1 MRCPSCGNENREGAR
16 FCDSCGAELAAEPA
30 APEAPRVG
38 QLPADAP
45 SEIAGRYRVKRFL
58 GQGGRKRV
66 YLSDDTAMGSEVA
79 VALFETEGVGAA
91 IEARAR
97 REAEAMRKL
106 GDHPQ
111 IVTVL
116 DIGEDDDG
124 NPFIVSRYMPGGDV
138 AGLLAAAGGRLEVG
152 RAVAIAADVTRALE
166 HAHARGIVHRDL
178 KPANVW
184 IDDDGHAR
192 LGDFG
197 LATTEARGRVSG
209 GTLVGTVAYLPP
221 EQALGEAASP
231 RSDLYALGGLLY
243 EMLTG
248 QPPFPG
254 DDAVS
259 IISQHLYA
267 DPVPPSRHNAD
278 VPEALDRV
286 ILRLLAKRPE
296 DRPESAAD
304 ARRALV
310 GALEEPPER
319 EQVGPANP
327 LESLAGGVFVGRER
341 ELDRLREAV
350 DGALGGRGSLQLL
363 VGEPGIGKTR
373 AAQELATYARVSGA
387 RVYWGRCREDEG
399 APAYWPWVQAIRA
412 YARDADPVALAWQL
426 GAGAGE
432 VAQLIPEVAE
442 KLDIEPVKGSDSEEA
457 RFRLFDSVTSLLL
470 AAARDR
476 PIVIVLDDLHWA
488 DEPSLLLLRF
498 AARELGSSGLL
509 ILGTY
514 RDVELGRHHPLA
526 RVLGEI
532 SGLEG
537 SARIPLKGLS
547 VAAVERYIEMTA
559 GAPAPLG
566 LAEAVQQQTDG
577 NPFFVGEVV
586 RLLASEGKLAA
597 GGSVAELQIPQGVRE
612 VVGRRLDRLSEETN
626 EALRVAAVI
635 GRDFEERV
643 VVRVAVLSREALIA
657 VAREAI
663 AERLVTDLGEDRFSF
678 AHALVRDT
686 LYEELSPARRSALHE
701 RVGLAIEAICGAD
714 VEERLGEL
722 AHHFLEAAPRGD
734 LAKAIDYAQR
744 AGEQD
749 MEQLAYE
756 DAVDVYGRALEVLE
770 LMDEPD
776 EALRSKLLL
785 ALGGAEAKSARVAD
799 ARQAFEKA
807 ADSARLLGD
816 TDGLVGAAIG
826 IAMMSEAGRLDEK
839 LLALLDEALD
849 RIGPERTA
857 RRAALLSA
865 KSAEMYWVDNDISES
880 KRLVGEAIEIARE
893 VGAPQALAA
902 ALQRKIFI
910 PSGPDAPRER
920 LQLADEMLAI
930 GREHGNR
937 EVVVRA
943 HSYRLWQFLELGDM
957 EGADRELAT
966 YARLADEL
974 RMPEHSW
981 HVIAIRAMRALL
993 DGDLEGSER
1002 LAVQARDAGERA
1014 EQSVAS
1020 QTYAIQMIQ
1029 IRSLQGR
1036 AGELIPAV
1044 RDLAERFPGI
1054 PAWRGGLI
1062 TLAARSG
1069 EVELARRQ
1077 LEGFP
1082 GDDFSAIPKDVNWV
1096 VGISLLGEA
1105 IALIGD
1111 SERAGPAYDEL
1122 LPYQGLVIVVARAT
1136 GSNGPVDRV
1145 LGMLAQTMGR
1155 LDDAERHLEN
1165 AVEIATR
1172 MGDRPGMALAG
1183 LGLAEVL
1190 LERDHADDREM
1201 AMEALSDV
1209 LSPAREMGARWIVD
1223 RALRDRLEAQGLTGV
1238 DVTTSIDEMV
1248 SELEQERP
1256 DMRAH
1261 AAPDGTVAILFSD
1274 IEDSTIL
1281 TERLGDEQWL
1291 QVLREHNAIF
1301 REQVARHDGY
1311 EVKSQGDGFMLAF
1324 PDPCEALA
1332 CAIDV
1337 QRAFA
1342 EREREGCEELMR
1354 GRAAAEGEARPVL
1367 RVRIGLHT
1375 GEVISEEGDYFGKN
1389 VILAA
1394 RIAAEATGGEILV
1407 SAELREAASS
1417 DNRNGLR
1424 FDEGRQLELKGLA
1437 GSHRVFRAE
1446 WAESDAAS
1454 SASLPGAA

>member
-16 FCDSCGAELAAEPA
+16 FCDSCGSELTAEPA
-30 APEAPRVG
+30 AAEPR
-38 QLPADAP
+38 QEPLPADVP
-45 SEIAGRYRVKRFL
+45 IEIAGRYRVKRFL

-66 YLSDDTAMGSEVA
+66 YLSDDTATGTEVA
-79 VALFETEGVGAA
+79 VALFDTEGVGAA
-91 IEARAR
+91 IQARTR

-111 IVTVL
+111 VVTVL
-116 DIGEDDDG
+116 DTGEEDG

-138 AGLLAAAGGRLEVG
+138 EGLLAAAGGRLEVQ
-152 RAVAIAADVTRALE
+152 RAVEIAADVTRALE
-166 HAHARGIVHRDL
+166 HTHARGVVHRDL

-197 LATTEARGRVSG
+197 LATTEARSRVSG

-221 EQALGEAASP
+221 EQALGEASGP
-231 RSDLYALGGLLY
+231 QSDLYSLGALLY
-243 EMLTG
+243 EMLSG

-259 IISQHLYA
+259 IISQHLHA
-267 DPVPPSRHNAD
+267 DPVPPSRHNPE

-286 ILRLLAKRPE
+286 VLALLAKRPE
-296 DRPESAAD
+296 ERPANAAE
-304 ARRALV
+304 ARERMLA
-310 GALEEPPER
+310 ALEEKPAEVADQPR
-319 EQVGPANP
+319 ANP

-341 ELDRLREAV
+341 ELERLREAV
-350 DGALGGRGSLQLL
+350 DGALAGRGSLQLL

-373 AAQELATYARVSGA
+373 AAEELATYARVSGA

-399 APAYWPWVQAIRA
+399 APAYWPWVQAIRS

-426 GAGAGE
+426 GAGAAE

-442 KLDIEPVKGSDSEEA
+442 KLDVEPAKGSDSEEA
-457 RFRLFDSVTSLLL
+457 RFRLFDSVTTLMLG
-470 AAARDR
+470 AARDR
-476 PIVIVLDDLHWA
+476 PIVLVLDDLHWA

-498 AARELGSSGLL
+498 AARELASSGLL

-526 RVLGEI
+526 RMLGEI
-532 SGLEG
+532 SGIEG
-537 SARIPLKGLS
+537 SRRIPLKGLS
-547 VAAVERYIEMTA
+547 VGAVERYLEMTA
-559 GAPAPLG
+559 GAPAPVG
-566 LAEAVQQQTDG
+566 LAEAVQERTDG

-586 RLLASEGKLAA
+586 RLLASEGKLTS
-597 GGSVAELQIPQGVRE
+597 GGSAAELQIPQGVRE
-612 VVGRRLDRLSEETN
+612 VIGRRLDRLSDETN
-626 EALRVAAVI
+626 ATLRVAAVI
-635 GRDFEERV
+635 GRDFDEELV
-643 VVRVAVLSREALIA
+643 WRVADMQPEQLMTAA
-657 VAREAI
+657 TEAI
-663 AERLVTDLGEDRFSF
+663 AERLVTDLSDGHYSF

-686 LYEELSPARRSALHE
+686 LYEELSPPKRSALHE
-701 RVGLAIEAICGAD
+701 RTGVAIEEICGGNVD
-714 VEERLGEL
+714 ERLGEL

-776 EALRSKLLL
+776 EELRCSLLL
-785 ALGGAEAKSARVAD
+785 SLGGAEAKSARVAD
-799 ARQAFEKA
+799 ARDAFERA
-807 ADSARLLGD
+807 ADSARRLD
-816 TDGLVGAAIG
+816 DADSLVGAAIG
-826 IAMMSEAGRLDEK
+826 IAMMSDAGRLDEK
-839 LLALLDEALD
+839 LLALLDESLEW
-849 RIGPERTA
+849 IGPERTA

-865 KSAEMYWVDNDISES
+865 KSAEMYWVDNDLTES
-880 KRLVGEAIEIARE
+880 TRLVDEAIEIARE
-893 VGAPQALAA
+893 VDAPASLAA

-910 PSGPDAPRER
+910 PAGPNAPRER
-920 LQLADEMLAI
+920 LRLADEILELGEAT
-930 GREHGNR
+930 GNR
-937 EVVVRA
+937 EAVLRA
-943 HSYRLWQFLELGDM
+943 HGYRLWQFLELADM
-957 EGADRELAT
+957 EAVDRELSL

-981 HVIAIRAMRALL
+981 LTIALRGMRTLL
-993 DGDLEGSER
+993 DGDIDGAER
-1002 LAVQARDAGERA
+1002 LAGEARRAGQRA
-1014 EQSVAS
+1014 EQPVAE
-1020 QTYAIQMIQ
+1020 QFYGIQMTQ

-1036 AGELIPAV
+1036 AGELLPAV
-1044 RDLAERFPGI
+1044 RELAEQFPGI
-1054 PAWRGGLI
+1054 PAWRGGVI

-1069 EVELARRQ
+1069 DVELARRE
-1077 LEGFP
+1077 LERFA
-1082 GDDFSAIPKDVNWV
+1082 GDDFSAIPRDVNWSAAM
-1096 VGISLLGEA
+1096 SLLGEA

-1111 SERAGPAYDEL
+1111 VDRAQRAYDEL
-1122 LPYQGLVIVVARAT
+1122 LPYEGLVIVVARAI
-1136 GSNGPVDRV
+1136 GCNGPVDRV
-1145 LGMLAQTMGR
+1145 LGLLAQTMGR
-1155 LDDAERHLEN
+1155 LDDAERHLGN

-1172 MGDRPGMALAG
+1172 MGDRPGMALCGFAFAE
-1183 LGLAEVL
+1183 LLLA
-1190 LERDHADDREM
+1190 RDEANDREL
-1201 AMEALSDV
+1201 ALEMLSTV
-1209 LSPAREMGARWIVD
+1209 LSTAREMGARWIVD
-1223 RALRDRLEAQGLTGV
+1223 RALRDRLDAQGLTGV

-1248 SELEQERP
+1248 SALEEERP

-1274 IEDSTIL
+1274 IEDSTVL
-1281 TERLGDEQWL
+1281 TEKLGDEEWL
-1291 QVLREHNAIF
+1291 RVLREHNAIF
-1301 REQVARHDGY
+1301 REQISRHEGY

-1324 PDPCEALA
+1324 PDPCEALE
-1332 CAIDV
+1332 CAIEV

-1342 EREREGCEELMR
+1342 ERERDGS
-1354 GRAAAEGEARPVL
+1354 GESL

-1394 RIAAEATGGEILV
+1394 RIAAQAVGGEILV
-1407 SAELREAASS
+1407 SEELRAAASS
-1417 DNRNGLR
+1417 GNGNGLR
-1424 FDEGRQLELKGLA
+1424 FDEGRELELKGLA
-1437 GSHRVFRAE
+1437 GSHLVFRAE

-1454 SASLPGAA
+1454 LA

>member
-16 FCDSCGAELAAEPA
+16 FCDNCGTELVEEQSPPEPA
-30 APEAPRVG
+30 RIEP
-38 QLPADAP
+38 LPADVP

-58 GQGGRKRV
+58 GQGGRKHV
-66 YLSDDTAMGSEVA
+66 YLSDDTAGGTEVA
-79 VALFETEGVGAA
+79 VALFDTEGVGAA
-91 IEARAR
+91 IQARAR
-97 REAEAMRKL
+97 REVEAMRKL
-106 GDHPQ
+106 GHHRH

-116 DIGEDDDG
+116 DTGEDDG

-138 AGLLAAAGGRLEVG
+138 AGLLAAAGGRLEAR
-152 RAVAIAADVTRALE
+152 RAVEIAADVTRALE

-197 LATTEARGRVSG
+197 LATTEARARVSG

-221 EQALGEAASP
+221 EQALGQAASP
-231 RSDLYALGGLLY
+231 QSDLYSLGGLLY

-259 IISQHLYA
+259 IISQHLHA
-267 DPVPPSRHNAD
+267 DPVPPSRHND
-278 VPEALDRV
+278 EVPEAVDRAA
-286 ILRLLAKRPE
+286 LHLLAKRPE
-296 DRPESAAD
+296 DRPASASE
-304 ARRALV
+304 AREDLLA
-310 GALEEPPER
+310 ALEAR
-319 EQVGPANP
+319 EAAPTTKANP
-327 LESLAGGVFVGRER
+327 LESLAGGVFVGREP
-341 ELDRLREAV
+341 ELERLREAV
-350 DGALGGRGSLQLL
+350 DTALAGRGSLQLL

-373 AAQELATYARVSGA
+373 AAEELATYARVSGA
-387 RVYWGRCREDEG
+387 RVYWGRSREDEG

-426 GAGAGE
+426 GAGAAE

-442 KLDIEPVKGSDSEEA
+442 KLDIEPAKGSDTEEA

-470 AAARDR
+470 ATARDR
-476 PIVIVLDDLHWA
+476 PLMIVLDDLHWA

-498 AARELGSSGLL
+498 ATRELGSSGLL

-526 RVLGEI
+526 RVLGEL
-532 SGLEG
+532 SAVEG

-547 VAAVERYIEMTA
+547 VAAVERYIEMTS
-559 GAPAPLG
+559 GSPSPAG
-566 LAEAVQQQTDG
+566 LAETVQEQTDG

-586 RLLASEGKLAA
+586 RLLASEGKLTA
-597 GGSVAELQIPQGVRE
+597 GVSPAELQIPQGVRE
-612 VVGRRLDRLSEETN
+612 VIGRRLDRLSEETN
-626 EALRVAAVI
+626 RALRVAAVI
-635 GRDFEERV
+635 GREFDEEA
-643 VVRVAVLSREALIA
+643 VVRVADMSPEALMTA
-657 VAREAI
+657 AREAI
-663 AERLVTDLGEDRFSF
+663 AERLVTERGDGRYSF
-678 AHALVRDT
+678 AHALVRNT
-686 LYEELSPARRSALHE
+686 LYEELSPPKRAALHQ
-701 RVGLAIEAICGAD
+701 RAGLAIEEICGGD
-714 VEERLGEL
+714 VDERLGEL
-722 AHHFLEAAPRGD
+722 AHHFLESATPHGE
-734 LAKAIDYAQR
+734 LAKAIDYAER

-770 LMDEPD
+770 LMAEPD
-776 EALRSKLLL
+776 EALRCRLLL

-807 ADSARLLGD
+807 AESARRLDD
-816 TDGLVGAAIG
+816 TDSLVGSAIG
-826 IAMMSEAGRLDEK
+826 IAMLSDAGRLDEK

-849 RIGPERTA
+849 RIGPERSA

-865 KSAEMYWVDNDISES
+865 KSAEMYWVDNDLVES
-880 KRLVGEAIEIARE
+880 TRLVDQAIEIARE
-893 VGAPQALAA
+893 VEAPESLAA

-910 PSGPDAPRER
+910 PSGPEAAHER
-920 LQLADEMLAI
+920 LQLADEMLAL
-930 GREHGNR
+930 GEKTGNR
-937 EVVVRA
+937 EAVLRA
-943 HSYRLWQFLELGDM
+943 HGYRLWQFLELADID
-957 EGADRELAT
+957 AVDRELAT

-981 HVIAIRAMRALL
+981 LTIALRGMRGLL
-993 DGDLEGSER
+993 DGDIDGAER
-1002 LAVQARDAGERA
+1002 LANEARYAGQRA
-1014 EQSVAS
+1014 EQPVAD
-1020 QTYAIQMIQ
+1020 QFYGIQMTQ

-1036 AGELIPAV
+1036 AGELLPAV

-1054 PAWRGGLI
+1054 PAWRGGVI

-1069 EVELARRQ
+1069 DHDLARRE
-1077 LEGFP
+1077 LTRFAGH
-1082 GDDFSAIPKDVNWV
+1082 DFSAIPRDVNWSA
-1096 VGISLLGEA
+1096 GMTLLGEA
-1105 IALIGD
+1105 IAVVGD
-1111 SERAGPAYDEL
+1111 DDRAERAYEEL
-1122 LPYQGLVIVVARAT
+1122 LPYEGLVIAVARAV
-1136 GSNGPVDRV
+1136 GCGGPVDRV
-1145 LGMLAQTMGR
+1145 LGLLARTIGR
-1155 LDDAERHLEN
+1155 LDDAERHLGD

-1172 MGDRPGMALAG
+1172 MGDRPSMALSG

-1190 LERDHADDREM
+1190 LERDRANDREL
-1201 AMEALSDV
+1201 ALQLLGDV
-1209 LSPAREMGARWIVD
+1209 LGTAREMGARWIVD
-1223 RALRDRLEAQGLTGV
+1223 RALRDRLEAQGLTEV
-1238 DVTTSIDEMV
+1238 DVTTSIDDMV

-1274 IEDSTIL
+1274 IEDSTVL
-1281 TERLGDEQWL
+1281 TERLGDERWL
-1291 QVLREHNAIF
+1291 EVLREHNAIF
-1301 REQVARHDGY
+1301 REHLARHEGY

-1342 EREREGCEELMR
+1342 ERERDGA
-1354 GRAAAEGEARPVL
+1354 GAAL
-1367 RVRIGLHT
+1367 RVRMGLHI

-1389 VILAA
+1389 VIRAA
-1394 RIAAEATGGEILV
+1394 RIAAQASGSEILV
-1407 SAELREAASS
+1407 SAELREAAASGNG
-1417 DNRNGLR
+1417 DGLR
-1424 FDEGRQLELKGLA
+1424 FDDGREVELKGLA

-1446 WAESDAAS
+1446 WAPEAA
-1454 SASLPGAA
+1454 AA